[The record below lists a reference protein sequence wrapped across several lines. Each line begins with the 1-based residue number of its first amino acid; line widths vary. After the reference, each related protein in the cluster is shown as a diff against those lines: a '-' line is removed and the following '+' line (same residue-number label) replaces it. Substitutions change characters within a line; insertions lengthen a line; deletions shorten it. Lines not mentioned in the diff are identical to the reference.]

1 VTVRRAD
8 ENDLFDLLRI
18 EDVIFGRERFSVD
31 IVRAFIVRAD
41 AFTVV
46 AEDEGVG
53 RLVGSASCL
62 VSENTGEGRIA
73 SIAVLK
79 EWRGQ
84 GIGSGLLE
92 ECERILSTFRLKKYV
107 LEVEATNMPAIILYT
122 HRGYEVVGTLKEYY
136 GIGRDAYTMEKRLNR
151 ETRKLTLR

>member
-1 VTVRRAD
+1 MIFRRAD
-8 ENDLFDLLRI
+8 ENDIFELLRI
-18 EDVIFGRERFSVD
+18 EDECFGRERFSAE

-46 AEDEGVG
+46 AEDEAVG

-62 VSENTGEGRIA
+62 VSANTGEGRIA

-79 EWRGQ
+79 ERRGQ
-84 GIGSGLLE
+84 GIGSGLMG
-92 ECERILSTFRLKKYV
+92 ECEKTLGTFRLRKYV

-122 HRGYEVVGTLKEYY
+122 HREYEVVGTLKDYY
-136 GIGRDAYTMEKRLNR
+136 GLGRDAYTMEKRMGR
-151 ETRKLTLR
+151 ETRKLTIQ